1 MTSHN
6 SIAKRQFLSLATSR
20 ESGQFQKFKSI
31 IIARVPLLCDN
42 FGGKVLDRFKF
53 INVENIVGVPDTGTI
68 VQEWENKGFV
78 KLGEAWDAC
87 RAKLPVQET
96 HPMLGI
102 CTELIGLVQDKSLE
116 RMTPRYLTEST
127 WEI

>member
-20 ESGQFQKFKSI
+20 EPGQFQKFESI

-53 INVENIVGVPDTGTI
+53 ISVESIVGVQDTGTI
-68 VQEWENKGFV
+68 VQEWENEGFV
-78 KLGEAWDAC
+78 KLGEAWDTC

-96 HPMLGI
+96 NPMLGI
-102 CTELIGLVQDKSLE
+102 CTNRVDMSG
-116 RMTPRYLTEST
+116 PR
-127 WEI
+127 